1 MHSEGEAQHST
12 GKAVAERRCTF
23 APRGKARAMR
33 GHAGCG
39 ISGQRHG
46 MASHGK
52 GTVSRGTVARWQGQA
67 QQSSGKARRSKAAAG
82 LCMAWL
88 STTVQR
94 RGFAQLRPAMLRASK
109 RSEEL
114 QRHSMV

>member
-67 QQSSGKARRSKAAAG
+67 QQSSGKARRSI
-82 LCMAWL
+82 AWL

-94 RGFAQLRPAMLRASK
+94 RGIAQLRPAMLRASK